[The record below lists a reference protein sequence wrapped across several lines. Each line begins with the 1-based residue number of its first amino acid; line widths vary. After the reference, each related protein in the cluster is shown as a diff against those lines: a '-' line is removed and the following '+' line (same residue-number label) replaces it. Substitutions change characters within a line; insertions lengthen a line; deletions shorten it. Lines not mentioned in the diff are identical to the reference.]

1 MAGLLLE
8 PQLQIAYVLGIVPM
22 ALGLYTGNKVHL
34 DMTSAGMLKVVGVL
48 LVVSG
53 AMLFVKVAT

>member
-1 MAGLLLE
+1 
-8 PQLQIAYVLGIVPM
+8 M

-34 DMTSAGMLKVVGVL
+34 DITSAGMLKVVGVL